1 VSGGNSA
8 ASDRAPMLLL
18 YHGLENISIS
28 FDGGGMGDVKL
39 PPGRDERLRGELP
52 AIPPAISAREGR
64 NWISAD
70 RAATF

>member
-1 VSGGNSA
+1 MSGGNSA
-8 ASDRAPMLLL
+8 TSDGALMLVL
-18 YHGLENISIS
+18 YHGRENISIS

-39 PPGRDERLRGELP
+39 PPGGDEKLRGELP

-70 RAATF
+70 SAATF